1 MLEHRPTIRRHA
13 LGESDQVREVAAD
26 ADARLQAALADI
38 AGGNESGS

>member
-1 MLEHRPTIRRHA
+1 MVK

-26 ADARLQAALADI
+26 ADTRLQAALADI